1 METLVRSKID
11 PPDIIAIALSLLAI
25 VVTAWISLHIFEG
38 IAHLEDE
45 FAYIWQAQ
53 VIARGELVTPSP
65 PEPKSFLV
73 PFVVDYHGLRFGKYP
88 LGWPALLALGER
100 LGLRWLVNPLLA
112 GLGVWLTYRLGSKI
126 LGKTVGLLAAGLTLT
141 SPFFLMNSGGLLSHP
156 WGLVLSTAFVIA
168 WLDIW
173 LGDSLPA
180 WIPPLTAGLTLG
192 MLVLS
197 RPLTALAV
205 AIPFGFMG
213 LVVLLR
219 GPAALRKKVLLVALV
234 TLLVGSLH
242 FVWQYAV
249 TGDSQLNPYTL
260 WWEYDRVGFGPGVG
274 VARSGHTLQIAWRN
288 LKFSMNSG
296 YSDLFGWWKF
306 SWLFLPLGL
315 WAVRRKPWTWLVASV
330 FPMLVLLYMAYW
342 VGAWI
347 LGPRYYYE
355 GLFALTILTGA
366 GIAWLAGWP
375 LDNATPFPRYQ
386 GSRRYRPLAVT
397 ALVAVLLAANLVY
410 YTPSRIGAMY
420 GFLGTSRQQLAPF
433 QDPAALAQTP
443 ALVFVDTDEWRA
455 YAGLLELANPMLD
468 SPYIFVWSYG
478 EKVDARVMAA
488 FPDRNVLYYNPAHPG
503 VLYKIER

>member
-1 METLVRSKID
+1 MARSKFN
-11 PPDIIAIALSLLAI
+11 PADITAFVISLLAV

-73 PFVVDYHGLRFGKYP
+73 PFVVDYHGQRFGKYP
-88 LGWPALLALGER
+88 LGWPVVLSLGER

-126 LGKTVGLLAAGLTLT
+126 LGKTVGLLAAALTLS

-156 WGLVLSTAFVIA
+156 WGLVLSTGFVIA

-180 WIPPLTAGLTLG
+180 WIPPLAAGLTLG
-192 MLVLS
+192 GLVLS
-197 RPLTALAV
+197 RPLTALSV

-213 LVVLLR
+213 LVALLH
-219 GPAALRKKVLLVALV
+219 GPATIRKKVFVVALV
-234 TLLVGSLH
+234 TLLVGGLH
-242 FVWQYAV
+242 FAWQYAV
-249 TGDSQLNPYTL
+249 SGDPHLNPYTL
-260 WWEYDRVGFGPGVG
+260 WWDYDRVGFGPGVG
-274 VARSGHTLQIAWRN
+274 VNPSGHTLQIAWRN
-288 LKFSMNSG
+288 LKFSMNAG
-296 YSDLFGWWKF
+296 YSDLFGWLKL

-315 WAVRRKPWTWLVASV
+315 WAARRKPWVWLVASV
-330 FPMLVLLYMAYW
+330 FPMLVLLYLAYW

-355 GLFALTILTGA
+355 GLFGLTILTAA

-375 LDNATPFPRYQ
+375 LEPTMPFPRYQ
-386 GSRRYRPLAVT
+386 GWKRYRPLAVT
-397 ALVAVLLAANLVY
+397 ALVSIMVAANLLS
-410 YTPSRIGAMY
+410 YTPIRIGSMR

-433 QDPAALAQTP
+433 QEPAVRSQTP
-443 ALVFVDTDEWRA
+443 ALVLVDTDEWRA

-478 EKVDARVMAA
+478 EKVDARIMAS
-488 FPDRNVLYYNPAHPG
+488 FPDRNMLYYDPAQPG
-503 VLYKIER
+503 VFYKLKR